1 MNIEMAITVLQTVL
15 GSHAVKMALD
25 DLIDQAESAI
35 EDSPTQWDDRLV
47 LPALAM
53 LRRRLDIPD
62 DIGGDED

>member
-1 MNIEMAITVLQTVL
+1 MSIEMAITVLQTVL
-15 GSHAVKMALD
+15 GSHAVKIVLD